1 MKSYIKTHAFQLF
14 AVVALVVVALAGF
27 IPGEAAALGVPL
39 MALATFNNKT
49 QVPQG
54 RPQSNRRVEIHYR
67 FDFTATGGLTDGTG
81 LANGE
86 SAIFASIPA
95 GFVYERADSILRTAE
110 GEAATLNIGYT
121 GAATAFLNAGS
132 VNGTPNAL
140 ITQGAGLTAGT
151 YFHTNTD
158 LEIACPGANTI
169 NVAVVDF
176 TLIGYM
182 VDLPAVK

>member
-1 MKSYIKTHAFQLF
+1 M
-14 AVVALVVVALAGF
+14 
-27 IPGEAAALGVPL
+27 P
-39 MALATFNNKT
+39 TFDITK
-49 QVPQG
+49 QVNQG
-54 RPQSNRRVEIHYR
+54 RKQSTRRVELNFH

-86 SAIFASIPA
+86 SAIFGVIPA
-95 GFVYERADSILRTAE
+95 GFVYEASDAILRTAE

-132 VNGTPNAL
+132 VNGTANAS
-140 ITQGAGLTAGT
+140 IARGTVLTPGT
-151 YFHTNTD
+151 YFHTNTNM
-158 LEIACPGANTI
+158 EIACPGANTI

-182 VDLPAVK
+182 VDTRLEK